1 MTEENGEGTKI
12 AEENSI
18 DSHGRNSND
27 PHYGHDHGHDHDHD
41 DNDNTQRTQE
51 YDYLELN
58 NTRSKTTDPD
68 VARYFAA
75 RDQFRKGMNIANDIP
90 TGLDEETL
98 ERNSKDIVKAS
109 HLIVD
114 AWVQDEKA
122 VQMHQRVLVLGQQF
136 EKVLLKDVPEKNQEN
151 FYTKE
156 SLLFSAWILM
166 RGQQYSHCI
175 DTLNIAIGAFK
186 DIPARVYYL
195 RASCFLALQNHRRC
209 IYDLRKANL
218 LDPTFVATYSLL
230 GSVQLQI
237 GDKVE
242 AQHSFKTF
250 IEKGHP
256 DSADY
261 VNALY
266 ALSLLQQPNAKES
279 GKKGGLGLSYFKK
292 ARQADE
298 RYRSLY
304 GHEFTMTE
312 WKLNAIGTYEDPSL
326 LVEQRKRLEQAKVVR
341 MAASLS
347 NVKLPDE
354 TPPKYDSGHCAQ
366 CGSTT
371 RKDEEAKDKPLLKCS
386 ACKAVYYC
394 SKDCQKK
401 HFKVGHKGECER
413 IREAWH

>member
-1 MTEENGEGTKI
+1 MAEENGDGPKIVEGFTF
-12 AEENSI
+12 
-18 DSHGRNSND
+18 DSHGRNSSD

-41 DNDNTQRTQE
+41 DTDNTQRTQE
-51 YDYLELN
+51 YDYLEHN

-75 RDQFRKGMNIANDIP
+75 RDQFRGMKIADHIP
-90 TGLDEETL
+90 PDLNEESL
-98 ERNSKDIVKAS
+98 SRYSKDIIKAS
-109 HLIVD
+109 HLIVN

-122 VQMHQRVLVLGQQF
+122 VHMHQRVLVLGQQF
-136 EKVLLKDVPEKNQEN
+136 EKVLLKDVPDENQEN

-166 RGQQYSHCI
+166 RGQQYAHCI
-175 DTLNIAIGAFK
+175 DTLNIAINSFS

-195 RASCFLALQNHRRC
+195 RASCFLALQNHKRC
-209 IYDLRKANL
+209 IYDLRKACT

-242 AQHSFKTF
+242 AQRSFKTF
-250 IEKGHP
+250 VEKGHP

-266 ALSLLQQPNAKES
+266 ALSLLHHPSGKES
-279 GKKGGLGLSYFKK
+279 GKKGGLGLTYFKK
-292 ARQADE
+292 ARKADE
-298 RYRSLY
+298 RYHYLY
-304 GHEFTMTE
+304 GHDFTMTE

-341 MAASLS
+341 MASILS
-347 NVKLPDE
+347 NVKLPE
-354 TPPKYDSGHCAQ
+354 EAPPKYDSSHCAQ

-371 RKDEEAKDKPLLKCS
+371 CKDEENKDKPLLKCS
-386 ACKAVYYC
+386 ACKSVYYC

-401 HFKVGHKGECER
+401 HFKVGHKAECER
-413 IREAWH
+413 IREAWR